1 MANGE
6 HIEIAKAYIS
16 VIPSLEGSQK
26 QITTELT
33 GVTNEAAEKAGS
45 ESGTKFGDKFAG
57 ALKTAAGVIA
67 GAMAA
72 ATAGAVATGKAFID
86 ATNDVATYGD
96 EVDKMSQ
103 KMGIS
108 ATAYQEWDF
117 VMQHAGASIESLKGS
132 MKTLANAA
140 VNGSEAFDALGISQE
155 QIASMSQEELFGA
168 TIAALQNVEDE
179 TTRTALASQVL
190 GKGAT
195 ELGALFNMSAE
206 ETDALKQQV
215 HDLGGVMSDEA
226 VKDAAAYVDAMTDMK
241 TSLKGLKTSMMSQ
254 FLPGITSVMTGLSK
268 VFSGNGGIA
277 EIQSGLESVISK
289 ITELAP
295 QFLELGQTLILS
307 LISGFAPMLPQLVS
321 TVFNVLIQGIV
332 ALTAMI
338 PQMMPSIISG
348 IQGIMT
354 ALFDALPVIISGL
367 TALIMS
373 LVTWLAD
380 GNNVRTF
387 VDGIINLVGLICN
400 QLGEILPVLVPAL
413 VTIIT
418 QLALAL
424 TDPSNVQIL
433 LTAVLAVAKGIFEAL
448 VNTVPV
454 LIDFIIGLF
463 GNLGELLYQFLDW
476 ASDGVAN
483 GIGAIVN
490 FIKGIGNNIKT
501 GISNFWTNV
510 KNNFTNGINNI
521 KNNVTN
527 GINNIRN
534 FFTNGIDNIKNNVTN
549 GLNSIKEKFS
559 NIFET
564 IKTTVKNGIDKV
576 KSFFDFNWELP
587 HIDLPHFS
595 VSGSFSLDPPRVP
608 SFGISWYAK
617 AMTEPMMLN
626 GATIFGAQNGRLLG
640 GGEVGSE
647 VVIGKDKL
655 LDMMREAVGINGQ
668 PITINVYGA
677 EGQSVEALADAVAY
691 KLQDMTTRKGAV
703 YA

>member
-45 ESGTKFGDKFAG
+45 ESGAKFGDKFAG
-57 ALKTAAGVIA
+57 ALKATAGVIA

-72 ATAGAVATGKAFID
+72 ATAGAIATGKAFID

-108 ATAYQEWDF
+108 ATSYQEWDF
-117 VMQHAGASIESLKGS
+117 VMQHAGTSIESLKGS

-140 VNGSEAFDALGISQE
+140 VNGSDAFNALGISQE

-168 TIAALQNVEDE
+168 TITALQNIEDE

-206 ETDALKQQV
+206 ETEALKKQV
-215 HDLGGVMSDEA
+215 HDLGGVMSDDA

-254 FLPGITSVMTGLSK
+254 FLPGVTSVMTGLAK
-268 VFSGNGGIA
+268 VFSGNGGIG

-295 QFLELGQTLILS
+295 QFLQLGETLILS
-307 LISGFAPMLPQLVS
+307 LLSGFAPMLPQLVS
-321 TVFNVLIQGIV
+321 TLFSVLIQGIV
-332 ALTAMI
+332 TITSMI

-348 IQGIMT
+348 IQGIMA

-367 TALIMS
+367 NALIMA

-380 GNNVRTF
+380 GNNVQTF
-387 VDGIINLVGLICN
+387 VNGLINLVSLICN
-400 QLGEILPVLVPAL
+400 QLGEILPVLLPAI
-413 VTIIT
+413 VTIISEV
-418 QLALAL
+418 ALAL

-433 LTAVLAVAKGIFEAL
+433 LQAVLAVAKGIFEAL

-454 LIDFIIGLF
+454 LINFVIGLF
-463 GNLGELLYQFLDW
+463 GNLGELMAQFLDW

-490 FIKGIGNNIKT
+490 FVKGIGTKIKT
-501 GISNFWTNV
+501 GISNFWTNI

-521 KNNVTN
+521 KS
-527 GINNIRN
+527 
-534 FFTNGIDNIKNNVTN
+534 FVTN
-549 GLNSIKEKFS
+549 GLNAIKDKFTS
-559 NIFET
+559 IFET
-564 IKTTVKNGIDKV
+564 VKTVVKNGIDKV
-576 KSFFDFNWELP
+576 KSFFEFDWELP

-677 EGQSVEALADAVAY
+677 EGQSIEALADAVAY

>member
-6 HIEIAKAYIS
+6 HIELAKAYIS

-33 GVTNEAAEKAGS
+33 GVTNEAAASAGS
-45 ESGTKFGDKFAG
+45 ESGAKFGDKFAG

-72 ATAGAVATGKAFID
+72 ATAGAVATGKACID
-86 ATNDVATYGD
+86 ATNDVATYGV

-168 TIAALQNVEDE
+168 TISALQNVEDE

-215 HDLGGVMSDEA
+215 HDLGGVMSDDA

-254 FLPGITSVMTGLSK
+254 FLPGVTSVMTGLAK
-268 VFSGNGGIA
+268 VFSGNGGIG

-307 LISGFAPMLPQLVS
+307 IISGFAPMLPQLVS
-321 TVFNVLIQGIV
+321 TLFSVLIQGIV
-332 ALTAMI
+332 TITSMI

-348 IQGIMT
+348 LQGIMT

-367 TALIMS
+367 NALIMA

-380 GNNVRTF
+380 GNNVQTF
-387 VDGIINLVGLICN
+387 VNGLINLVGLICN
-400 QLGEILPVLVPAL
+400 QLGEILPVLIPAI
-413 VTIIT
+413 VTIISEV
-418 QLALAL
+418 ALAL

-433 LTAVLAVAKGIFEAL
+433 LQAVLAVAKGIFEAL

-454 LIDFIIGLF
+454 LINFIIGLF
-463 GNLGELLYQFLDW
+463 GNLGELMAQFLDW

-490 FIKGIGNNIKT
+490 FVKGIGNRIKT
-501 GISNFWTNV
+501 GISNFWTNI

-521 KNNVTN
+521 KS
-527 GINNIRN
+527 
-534 FFTNGIDNIKNNVTN
+534 FVTN
-549 GLNSIKEKFS
+549 GLNAIKDKFTS
-559 NIFET
+559 IFET
-564 IKTTVKNGIDKV
+564 VKTVVKNGIDKV
-576 KSFFDFNWELP
+576 KSFFSFDWELP
-587 HIDLPHFS
+587 HLKLPHFS

>member
-33 GVTNEAAEKAGS
+33 GVTNEAAASAGS
-45 ESGTKFGDKFAG
+45 ESGAKFGDKFAG

-168 TIAALQNVEDE
+168 TISALQNVEDE

-215 HDLGGVMSDEA
+215 HDLGGVMSDDA

-254 FLPGITSVMTGLSK
+254 FLPGVTSVMTGLAK
-268 VFSGNGGIA
+268 VFSGNGGIG

-307 LISGFAPMLPQLVS
+307 IISGFAPMLPQLVS
-321 TVFNVLIQGIV
+321 TLFSVLIQGIV
-332 ALTAMI
+332 TITSMI

-348 IQGIMT
+348 LQGIMT

-367 TALIMS
+367 NALIMA

-380 GNNVRTF
+380 GNNVQTF
-387 VDGIINLVGLICN
+387 VNGLINLVGLICN
-400 QLGEILPVLVPAL
+400 QLGEILPVLIPAI
-413 VTIIT
+413 VTIISEV
-418 QLALAL
+418 ALAL

-433 LTAVLAVAKGIFEAL
+433 LQAVLAVAKGIFEAL

-454 LIDFIIGLF
+454 LINFIIGLF
-463 GNLGELLYQFLDW
+463 GNLGELMAQFLDW

-490 FIKGIGNNIKT
+490 FVKGIGNRIKT
-501 GISNFWTNV
+501 GISNFWTNI

-521 KNNVTN
+521 KS
-527 GINNIRN
+527 
-534 FFTNGIDNIKNNVTN
+534 FVTN
-549 GLNSIKEKFS
+549 GLNAIKDKFTS
-559 NIFET
+559 IFET
-564 IKTTVKNGIDKV
+564 VKTVVKNGIDKV
-576 KSFFDFNWELP
+576 KSFFSFDWELP
-587 HIDLPHFS
+587 HLKLPHFS

>member
-33 GVTNEAAEKAGS
+33 GATNEAAEKAGS
-45 ESGTKFGDKFAG
+45 ESGAKFGDKFAG
-57 ALKTAAGVIA
+57 ALKATAGVIA

-72 ATAGAVATGKAFID
+72 ATAGAIATGKAFIN

-117 VMQHAGASIESLKGS
+117 VMQHAGTSIESLKGS

-140 VNGSEAFDALGISQE
+140 VNGSDAFAALGISQE
-155 QIASMSQEELFGA
+155 QIASMSQEDLFGA
-168 TIAALQNVEDE
+168 TISALQNVEDE
-179 TTRTALASQVL
+179 TTRTALASQLL

-215 HDLGGVMSDEA
+215 HDLGGVMSDDA

-254 FLPGITSVMTGLSK
+254 FLPGVTSVMTGLAK
-268 VFSGNGGIA
+268 VFSGNGGIG

-295 QFLELGQTLILS
+295 QFLQLGETLILS
-307 LISGFAPMLPQLVS
+307 LLSGFAPMLPQLVS
-321 TVFNVLIQGIV
+321 TLFSVLIQGIV
-332 ALTAMI
+332 TVTSMI
-338 PQMMPSIISG
+338 PQMMPSIIAG
-348 IQGIMT
+348 LQGIMA

-367 TALIMS
+367 NALIMS

-380 GNNVRTF
+380 GNNVQTF
-387 VDGIINLVGLICN
+387 VNGLINLVGLICN
-400 QLGEILPVLVPAL
+400 QLGEILPVLLPAI
-413 VTIIT
+413 VTIISEV
-418 QLALAL
+418 ALAL

-433 LTAVLAVAKGIFEAL
+433 LQAVLAVAKGIFEAL

-454 LIDFIIGLF
+454 LINFVIGLF
-463 GNLGELLYQFLDW
+463 GNLGELMAQFLDW

-490 FIKGIGNNIKT
+490 FVKGIGNKIKT
-501 GISNFWTNV
+501 GISNFWTNI
-510 KNNFTNGINNI
+510 KNNFTNGLNNI
-521 KNNVTN
+521 KS
-527 GINNIRN
+527 
-534 FFTNGIDNIKNNVTN
+534 FVTN
-549 GLNSIKEKFS
+549 GLNAIKDKFTS
-559 NIFET
+559 IFET
-564 IKTTVKNGIDKV
+564 VKSVVKNGIDKV
-576 KSFFDFNWELP
+576 KSFFNFDWELP
-587 HIDLPHFS
+587 SIKLPHFS

-691 KLQDMTTRKGAV
+691 KLQDMTTRRGAV

>member
-33 GVTNEAAEKAGS
+33 GVTNEAAASAGS
-45 ESGTKFGDKFAG
+45 ESGAKFGDKFAG

-168 TIAALQNVEDE
+168 TISALQNVEDE

-254 FLPGITSVMTGLSK
+254 FLPGITAVMTGLSK
-268 VFSGNGGIA
+268 VFSGNGGIE

-295 QFLELGQTLILS
+295 QFLELGQTLILA

-332 ALTAMI
+332 TLTSMI

-348 IQGIMT
+348 IQGIMA

-367 TALIMS
+367 NALIMS

-387 VDGIINLVGLICN
+387 VDGLINLVGLICN
-400 QLGEILPVLVPAL
+400 QLGEILPVLLPAI
-413 VTIIT
+413 VTIISEV
-418 QLALAL
+418 ALAL

-476 ASDGVAN
+476 ASDGVAS
-483 GIGAIVN
+483 GIGAIVD
-490 FIKGIGNNIKT
+490 FLKGIGTKIKT
-501 GISNFWTNV
+501 GLTNV
-510 KNNFTNGINNI
+510 WENIKNTFTNGINNI
-521 KNNVTN
+521 KTNVTN
-527 GINNIRN
+527 GINNIKS

-549 GLNSIKEKFS
+549 GLNSIKDKFH

-564 IKTTVKNGIDKV
+564 VKNTVKNGIDKV
-576 KSFFDFNWELP
+576 KSFFDFDWELP

-617 AMTEPMMLN
+617 AMNEPMMLN

>member
-33 GVTNEAAEKAGS
+33 GVTNEAAASAGS
-45 ESGTKFGDKFAG
+45 ESGAKFGDKFAG

-168 TIAALQNVEDE
+168 TISALQNVEDE

-215 HDLGGVMSDEA
+215 HDLGGVMSDDA

-268 VFSGNGGIA
+268 VFSGNGGIE

-295 QFLELGQTLILS
+295 QFLELGQTLILA

-332 ALTAMI
+332 TLTSMI

-348 IQGIMT
+348 IQGIMA

-367 TALIMS
+367 NALIMS

-380 GNNVRTF
+380 GNNVQTF
-387 VDGIINLVGLICN
+387 VNGLINLVGLICN
-400 QLGEILPVLVPAL
+400 QLGEILPVLLPAI
-413 VTIIT
+413 VTIISEV
-418 QLALAL
+418 ALAL
-424 TDPSNVQIL
+424 TDPSNIQIL

-454 LIDFIIGLF
+454 LINFVIGLF
-463 GNLGELLYQFLDW
+463 GNLGELMAQFLDW
-476 ASDGVAN
+476 ASDGVAS
-483 GIGAIVN
+483 GIGAIVD
-490 FIKGIGNNIKT
+490 FLKGIGTKIKT
-501 GISNFWTNV
+501 GLTNV
-510 KNNFTNGINNI
+510 WENIKNTFTNGINNI
-521 KNNVTN
+521 KTNVTN
-527 GINNIRN
+527 GINNIKS

-549 GLNSIKEKFS
+549 GLNSIKDKFH

-564 IKTTVKNGIDKV
+564 VKNTVKNGIDKV
-576 KSFFDFNWELP
+576 KSFFDFDWELP

>member
-33 GVTNEAAEKAGS
+33 GVTNEAAASAGS
-45 ESGTKFGDKFAG
+45 ESGAKFGDKFAG

-155 QIASMSQEELFGA
+155 QIASMSQEELFGS
-168 TIAALQNVEDE
+168 TISALQNVEDE

-215 HDLGGVMSDEA
+215 HDLGGVMSDDA

-268 VFSGNGGIA
+268 VFSGNGGIE

-295 QFLELGQTLILS
+295 QFLELGQTLILA

-332 ALTAMI
+332 TLTSMI

-348 IQGIMT
+348 IQGIMA

-367 TALIMS
+367 NALIMS

-380 GNNVRTF
+380 GNNVQTF
-387 VDGIINLVGLICN
+387 VNGLINLVGLICN
-400 QLGEILPVLVPAL
+400 QLGEILPVLLPAI
-413 VTIIT
+413 VTIISEV
-418 QLALAL
+418 ALAL
-424 TDPSNVQIL
+424 TDPSNIQIL

-454 LIDFIIGLF
+454 LINFVIGLF
-463 GNLGELLYQFLDW
+463 GNLGELMAQFLDW

-483 GIGAIVN
+483 GIGAIVD
-490 FIKGIGNNIKT
+490 FLKGIGTKIKT
-501 GISNFWTNV
+501 GLTNV
-510 KNNFTNGINNI
+510 WENIKNTFTNGINNI
-521 KNNVTN
+521 KTNVTN
-527 GINNIRN
+527 GINNIKS

-549 GLNSIKEKFS
+549 GLNSIKDKFH

-564 IKTTVKNGIDKV
+564 VKNTVKNGIDKV
-576 KSFFDFNWELP
+576 KSFFDFDWELP

>member
-33 GVTNEAAEKAGS
+33 GATNEAAEKAGS
-45 ESGTKFGDKFAG
+45 ESGAKFGDKFAG
-57 ALKTAAGVIA
+57 ALKATAGVIA

-72 ATAGAVATGKAFID
+72 ATAGAIATGKAFIN

-117 VMQHAGASIESLKGS
+117 VMQHAGTSIESLKGS

-140 VNGSEAFDALGISQE
+140 VNGSDAFAALGISQE
-155 QIASMSQEELFGA
+155 QIASMSQEDLFGA
-168 TIAALQNVEDE
+168 TISALQNVEDE
-179 TTRTALASQVL
+179 TTRTALASQLL

-215 HDLGGVMSDEA
+215 HDLGGVMSDDA

-254 FLPGITSVMTGLSK
+254 FLPGVTSVMTGLAK
-268 VFSGNGGIA
+268 VFSGNGGIG

-295 QFLELGQTLILS
+295 QFLQLGETLILS
-307 LISGFAPMLPQLVS
+307 LLSGFAPMLPQLVS
-321 TVFNVLIQGIV
+321 TLFSVLIQGIV
-332 ALTAMI
+332 TVTSMI
-338 PQMMPSIISG
+338 PQMMPSIIAG
-348 IQGIMT
+348 LQGIMA

-367 TALIMS
+367 NSLIMA

-380 GNNVRTF
+380 GNNVQTF
-387 VDGIINLVGLICN
+387 VNGLINLVGLICN
-400 QLGEILPVLVPAL
+400 QLGEILPVLLPAI
-413 VTIIT
+413 VTIISEV
-418 QLALAL
+418 ALAL

-433 LTAVLAVAKGIFEAL
+433 LQAVLAVAKGIFEAL

-454 LIDFIIGLF
+454 LINFVIGLF
-463 GNLGELLYQFLDW
+463 GNLGELMAQFLDW

-490 FIKGIGNNIKT
+490 FVKGIGNKIKT
-501 GISNFWTNV
+501 GISNFWTNI
-510 KNNFTNGINNI
+510 KNNFTNGLNNI
-521 KNNVTN
+521 KS
-527 GINNIRN
+527 
-534 FFTNGIDNIKNNVTN
+534 FVTN
-549 GLNSIKEKFS
+549 GLNAIKDKFTS
-559 NIFET
+559 IFET
-564 IKTTVKNGIDKV
+564 VKSVVKNGIDKV
-576 KSFFDFNWELP
+576 KSFFNFDWELP
-587 HIDLPHFS
+587 SIKLPHFS

-691 KLQDMTTRKGAV
+691 KLQDMTTRRGAV

>member
-16 VIPSLEGSQK
+16 IIPSLEGSQK

-33 GVTNEAAEKAGS
+33 GVTNEAAASAGS
-45 ESGTKFGDKFAG
+45 ESGAKFGDKFAG

-155 QIASMSQEELFGA
+155 QIATMSQEELFGA
-168 TIAALQNVEDE
+168 TISALQNVEDE

-268 VFSGNGGIA
+268 VFSGNGGIE
-277 EIQSGLESVISK
+277 EIQSGLESLISK

-295 QFLELGQTLILS
+295 QFLELGQTLILA

-332 ALTAMI
+332 TLTSMI

-348 IQGIMT
+348 IQGIMA

-367 TALIMS
+367 TTLIMS

-387 VDGIINLVGLICN
+387 VDGLINLVGLICN
-400 QLGEILPVLVPAL
+400 QLGEILPVLLPAI
-413 VTIIT
+413 VTIISEV
-418 QLALAL
+418 ALAL

-454 LIDFIIGLF
+454 LINFIIGLF
-463 GNLGELLYQFLDW
+463 GNLGELMAQFLDW
-476 ASDGVAN
+476 ASDGVAS
-483 GIGAIVN
+483 GIGAIVD
-490 FIKGIGNNIKT
+490 FLKGIGTKIKT
-501 GISNFWTNV
+501 GLTNV
-510 KNNFTNGINNI
+510 WENIKNTFTNGINNI
-521 KNNVTN
+521 KTNVTN
-527 GINNIRN
+527 GINNIKS

-549 GLNSIKEKFS
+549 GLNSIKDKFH

-564 IKTTVKNGIDKV
+564 VKNTVKNGIDKV
-576 KSFFDFNWELP
+576 KSFFDFDWELP

-691 KLQDMTTRKGAV
+691 KLQDMTTRKGKV